1 MTAGSFSKSGL
12 SPWRII
18 LAGSMAALLSA
29 CATSSRVDNPSIGS
43 TVRRSVSLDELGL
56 TKYKDPTAGLD
67 EDERIDYLR
76 LEAIEN
82 YRSYIELLP
91 EGVARREAMRRLAD
105 LLVDVG
111 PGESSDEAI
120 QRRAEAAAL
129 RDNAESPVQRAGDS
143 DYNRRA
149 GATALYAN
157 LLREHPGEDD
167 NDAVRYQLAR
177 AYVNE
182 GKPEQ
187 AVQVLQELVSKHP
200 SSDLVSE
207 ANFRTGEILFILRNF
222 SGAES
227 AYRRVLGSE
236 EAQSFHQHARYKIG
250 WALFKQARY
259 SDALD
264 EFHVLLEKLVP
275 KATYKVSDETIDAAL
290 ESLDRAS
297 QNLVQDTFRVSS
309 LSFTY
314 MEEDQSISQY
324 LGKREKRHY
333 EALLYAKLADTYFS
347 RDRFS
352 DAANTYSQFVKSNQL
367 HPLAP
372 LFTYQAITAWE
383 QGGYLT
389 EMLKAKADYATRFSG
404 ETPFWQTHSLKL
416 GERVIAQVR
425 DYSAELA
432 QHHHALAQ
440 EGSKQGDFDRFRSN
454 ASIATV
460 WYDNFLSQ
468 YSDDKR
474 APKLNFSYAELL
486 FDLGQYRASSTQY
499 SRTAYEYPK
508 HALSAEAGYASVF
521 ALDKNLEQAGK
532 LVARQPG
539 PESAAKVKQ
548 AREYLIGSSLKFADV
563 FSSHKEV
570 PPVLVSAAEDMLELK
585 DYETAIKTATRVL
598 ELQPQP
604 NNELRYGAWLT
615 IANAQF
621 DSKRW
626 KESEIAYMSTLALYK
641 VQTVQS
647 PTFRANLIENL
658 AASIYKQGEA
668 QREAGELLPAA
679 DNFLRVLTVTPTA
692 SIVST
697 AHYDAANTL
706 IDAKD
711 YIRAASTLLS
721 FRKNYPSDSRQPEI
735 DRKLAQVYL
744 DDSKPGLAANEFTRI
759 GTNFKVESAAARQQA
774 LWRAAELYDKAGW
787 KKKSPGAY
795 ELYVANFPRPLNKA
809 IDARQRIIEL
819 AAERGDRTSQR
830 FWQNELLQ
838 ADLSGGEGR
847 SDRTRKLASTAALA
861 LADQAD
867 REFEA
872 VKLRLP
878 LAISMRTKTERLK
891 SALRAY
897 KTVVGYRYADQ
908 VPKAAYQIAELYA
921 RFGNDLLKSERPR
934 GLDEIEAEE
943 YGFLL
948 EDKAGPL
955 EEKAIAAHEANAA
968 RLHEDI
974 LDPWVIKSLDRLAEL
989 VPGRYA
995 KNERSDRY
1003 VKSLQ

>member
-1 MTAGSFSKSGL
+1 MTARIFSQSGL

-18 LAGSMAALLSA
+18 LAGSMAALLGA

-56 TKYKDPTAGLD
+56 TKYKDPTAGMEE
-67 EDERIDYLR
+67 EDRIDYLR

-111 PGESSDEAI
+111 PGESDEDAV
-120 QRRAEAAAL
+120 QRQAEAAAL
-129 RDNAESPVQRAGDS
+129 RDSAESPVQRSGD
-143 DYNRRA
+143 DAYNRRA
-149 GATALYAN
+149 GATDLYAN

-182 GKPEQ
+182 GQPKQ
-187 AVQVLQELVSKHP
+187 AVKVLQELVAKHP
-200 SSDLVSE
+200 GSELVSE
-207 ANFRTGEILFILRNF
+207 ANFRTGEILFILRDF
-222 SGAES
+222 TGAES

-236 EAQSFHQHARYKIG
+236 EAGSFHQHSRYKLG
-250 WALFKQARY
+250 WTLFKQARY
-259 SDALD
+259 SKALD
-264 EFHVLLEKLVP
+264 EFHVLLDKLVP
-275 KATYKVSDETIDAAL
+275 EATYKVSDETIDTAL

-309 LSFTY
+309 LAFTY
-314 MEEDQSISQY
+314 MDESSSISDY
-324 LGKREKRHY
+324 LASRDKRHY

-347 RDRFS
+347 KDRFS
-352 DAANTYSQFVKSNQL
+352 EAANTYSQFVSSNQL

-372 LFTYQAITAWE
+372 LFTFQAITAWE
-383 QGGYLT
+383 QGGYLND
-389 EMLKAKADYATRFSG
+389 MLKAKADYATRFSA

-425 DYSAELA
+425 NYSAELA

-440 EGSKQGDFDRFRSN
+440 QGESENDFRSN

-460 WYDNFLSQ
+460 WYDNFLTQ

-486 FDLGQYRASSTQY
+486 FDLEQFRKSANQY
-499 SRTAYEYPK
+499 SRTAYEYPQ
-508 HALSAEAGYASVF
+508 HALSADAGYASVF
-521 ALDKNLEQAGK
+521 ALNKNLEQVSNQVGS
-532 LVARQPG
+532 QPT
-539 PESAAKVKQ
+539 PENAATVRQ
-548 AREYLIGSSLKFADV
+548 AREYLIGSSLKFADA
-563 FSSHKEV
+563 FTQHKEV
-570 PPVLVSAAEDMLELK
+570 PTVLVRAAEDMLELK
-585 DYETAIKTATRVL
+585 DYEIAIKTASRVL
-598 ELQPQP
+598 ALQPQP
-604 NNELRYGAWLT
+604 NNELQYSAWLT

-621 DSKRW
+621 DSQRW
-626 KESEIAYMSTLALYK
+626 AEAEAAYTSTLALYK
-641 VQTVQS
+641 LKTLQN

-692 SIVST
+692 NIVST
-697 AHYDAANTL
+697 AYYDAANVL
-706 IDAKD
+706 IEAKD
-711 YIRAASTLLS
+711 YIRAARTLLG
-721 FRKNYPSDSRQPEI
+721 FRENYPSDSRQSEI

-744 DDSKPGLAANEFTRI
+744 DDGKPGLAANEFTRI
-759 GTNFKVESAAARQQA
+759 GTNFKVESSAARQQA
-774 LWRAAELYDKAGW
+774 LWRAAELYDEAGW

-795 ELYVANFPRPLNKA
+795 ELYVANFPLPLDKA
-809 IDARQRIIEL
+809 IDARQRIIDL
-819 AAERGDRTSQR
+819 AEERGDRSSQR

-838 ADLSGGEGR
+838 ADLAGGESR

-861 LADQAD
+861 LADEAD
-867 REFEA
+867 LAFEA

-878 LAISMRTKTERLK
+878 LQSTMRAKTERLK
-891 SALRAY
+891 SALSAY
-897 KTVVGYRYADQ
+897 KTVVSYRYSDQ
-908 VPKAAYQIAELYA
+908 VPKAAFQIAELYA
-921 RFGNDLLKSERPR
+921 RFGKEILSSERPR

-968 RLHEDI
+968 RLHENI
-974 LDPWVIKSLDRLAEL
+974 LDPWVIKSLERLAEL

-995 KNERSDRY
+995 KRERSDNY
-1003 VKSLQ
+1003 VESLQ

>member
-1 MTAGSFSKSGL
+1 MTAGIISKPGL

-18 LAGSMAALLSA
+18 LAGSMAAMLGA

-56 TKYKDPTAGLD
+56 TKYKDPTAGME
-67 EDERIDYLR
+67 EDDRTDYLR

-91 EGVARREAMRRLAD
+91 EGIARKEAMRRLAD

-111 PGESSDEAI
+111 PGDSSDEVV

-129 RDNAESPVQRAGDS
+129 RDQAESPAQRIGNN
-143 DYNRRA
+143 DYSRRA
-149 GATALYAN
+149 GATELYAN

-167 NDAVRYQLAR
+167 NDSVRYQLAR

-182 GKPEQ
+182 GQPRQ
-187 AVQVLQELVSKHP
+187 AVAVLQELVEKHTR
-200 SSDLVSE
+200 SELVSE
-207 ANFRTGEILFILRNF
+207 ANFRSGEILFILRDF
-222 SGAES
+222 LGAES

-236 EAQSFHQHARYKIG
+236 EASSFHQHARYKLG
-250 WALFKQARY
+250 WALFKQAQY
-259 SDALD
+259 SEALD
-264 EFHVLLEKLVP
+264 EFHVLLDKLVP
-275 KATYKVSDETIDAAL
+275 KATYKVSDVAIDTAL

-297 QNLVQDTFRVSS
+297 QNLLQDAFRVSS

-314 MEEDQSISQY
+314 MEEDQNISQY
-324 LGKREKRHY
+324 LAKRPKRHY
-333 EALLYAKLADTYFS
+333 EALLYAKLADTYS
-347 RDRFS
+347 AKDRFA
-352 DAANTYSQFVKSNQL
+352 DAAKTYSQFVSANQL

-372 LFTYQAITAWE
+372 LFTFQAITAWE
-383 QGGYLT
+383 QGGYLA
-389 EMLKAKADYATRFSG
+389 EMIQAKADYATRFSA

-416 GERVIAQVR
+416 GEQVIGQVR

-440 EGSKQGDFDRFRSN
+440 QSTGEDDFRSN
-454 ASIATV
+454 AAIATV
-460 WYDNFLSQ
+460 WYDSFLSQ
-468 YSDDKR
+468 YSDDER

-486 FDLGQYRASSTQY
+486 FDLGQYRNSSNQY
-499 SRTAYEYPK
+499 SNTAYEYPA
-508 HALSAEAGYASVF
+508 HPLSADAGYASVF
-521 ALDKNLEQAGK
+521 ALAKNLQM
-532 LVARQPG
+532 VADQTSDQPT
-539 PESAAKVKQ
+539 PESTANLQQ
-548 AREYLIGSSLKFADV
+548 AREFLIDSSLQFADA
-563 FSSHKEV
+563 FPAHKEV
-570 PPVLVSAAEDMLELK
+570 PTVLVSAAEDMLELK
-585 DYETAIKTATRVL
+585 DYDNAIEAASRVL
-598 ELQPQP
+598 ALVPQP
-604 NNELRYGAWLT
+604 NPELRYGAWLT

-626 KESEIAYMSTLALYK
+626 KEAETAYMSTLALYK
-641 VQTVQS
+641 DRTIQD
-647 PTFRANLIENL
+647 PTFRANLVENL
-658 AASIYKQGEA
+658 AASIYKQGET
-668 QREAGELLPAA
+668 QREAGELVAAA
-679 DNFLRVLTVTPTA
+679 DNFLRVLTVAPTA

-706 IDAKD
+706 IEAKD
-711 YIRAASTLLS
+711 YIRAARTLLS
-721 FRKNYPSDSRQPEI
+721 FRENYPSDARQPEI

-759 GTNFKVESAAARQQA
+759 GTNFNVETPAARQQA
-774 LWRAAELYDKAGW
+774 LWRAAELYDQADW

-795 ELYVANFPRPLNKA
+795 ELYVANFPLPLDKA

-819 AAERGDRTSQR
+819 AEERGDRQSLR

-838 ADLSGGEGR
+838 ADLNGGEAR
-847 SDRTRKLASTAALA
+847 SDRTRKLASTAALS
-861 LADQAD
+861 LADEAD
-867 REFEA
+867 RAFEEA
-872 VKLRLP
+872 KLRLP
-878 LAISMRTKTERLK
+878 LQTSMQIKTDRLK
-891 SALRAY
+891 AALSAY
-897 KTVVGYRYADQ
+897 KTVVSYRYSDQ
-908 VPKAAYQIAELYA
+908 VPKAAFQIAELYA
-921 RFGNDLLKSERPR
+921 RFGNDILTSERPR

-943 YGFLL
+943 YGFAL

-968 RLHEDI
+968 RLHENI

-1003 VKSLQ
+1003 VESLQ